1 MFKRPVLLSL
11 LAALAVALP
20 LQSML
25 ASLAPAAGPRP
36 GKKANQATLAIRAAG
51 ARILLKDGFA
61 LTPLGMRWRDGTRHR
76 NWKDQFGGYGKVGI
90 SRDRSK
96 VQASIPKVSR
106 DRGETHAALV
116 TSLVSFGDADITV
129 RIKTARQLRVPQPNP
144 WEMGWVLWHYTNDA
158 HFYYVILKQNGWEL
172 GKEDPAYPGNQR
184 FLVTDAYPKFRV
196 GTWYTVHIRQVGAT
210 ITVWV
215 DGAYLGTFTDQDRPY
230 LHGSLG
236 LYGEDS
242 EVHFD
247 NVLVTQA

>member
-36 GKKANQATLAIRAAG
+36 GMKANQATLAIRAAG

-76 NWKDQFGGYGKVGI
+76 NWKDQFGGYGKVGV

-106 DRGETHAALV
+106 SRGETHAALV
-116 TSLVSFGDADITV
+116 TSLVLVSLRSTPPTKVSAMAELLVISVSSLEVRLAVLLMVVFEAAVTV
-129 RIKTARQLRVPQPNP
+129 PC
-144 WEMGWVLWHYTNDA
+144 
-158 HFYYVILKQNGWEL
+158 
-172 GKEDPAYPGNQR
+172 
-184 FLVTDAYPKFRV
+184 
-196 GTWYTVHIRQVGAT
+196 TV
-210 ITVWV
+210 
-215 DGAYLGTFTDQDRPY
+215 
-230 LHGSLG
+230 
-236 LYGEDS
+236 
-242 EVHFD
+242 
-247 NVLVTQA
+247 